1 MEYLYDDN
9 YSLVVIILNMCVP
22 WDSFPLAIAVVRWS
36 SWANTRRKAFANFF
50 AQAFCL
56 VASLGRSDRIALA
69 IILGVVF
76 DLDRSSFAN
85 AELLPPIPVEAAD
98 AAAMAD
104 AFRFAGGFDIGTW
117 CGVGV
122 CVRLR

>member
-1 MEYLYDDN
+1 M
-9 YSLVVIILNMCVP
+9 
-22 WDSFPLAIAVVRWS
+22 
-36 SWANTRRKAFANFF
+36 
-50 AQAFCL
+50 

-85 AELLPPIPVEAAD
+85 TELLPPPIPVEAAD

-104 AFRFAGGFDIGTW
+104 AFRFAGGFDIGMR

-122 CVRLR
+122 CRR